1 MEAAAQLAV
10 LHQSECPL
18 YPALRTLATQQRRGE
33 RRPSHWQLLVKDEK
47 QMNSTT
53 WEHTMSVSQYSYFG
67 SRRLSPGGLSPMSE
81 TRGPPLAPRR
91 IFVGGLHRSGTSILA
106 SLLKRHPQI
115 CALEVPTMPLSLEN
129 EGQHVQTLFPV
140 DDALGGPGYF
150 GFNPLAHMTE
160 CHTLANSESAD
171 ALDREWAAH
180 WGGAED
186 RAAEQG
192 AEGGAEEG
200 AAEGAEEGAAEGA
213 SRAPCRTSSSR
224 EEKPLP
230 ACPSLPHITTLST
243 LKNISTSAAKASRL
257 RRPRSSLPDPDVMY
271 S

>member
-1 MEAAAQLAV
+1 
-10 LHQSECPL
+10 
-18 YPALRTLATQQRRGE
+18 
-33 RRPSHWQLLVKDEK
+33 
-47 QMNSTT
+47 
-53 WEHTMSVSQYSYFG
+53 MSVQYSYFG

-81 TRGPPLAPRR
+81 TRGPPVAPRR

-171 ALDREWAAH
+171 ALDREWAPH

-192 AEGGAEEG
+192 AEQGAEG
-200 AAEGAEEGAAEGA
+200 GAAEGA
-213 SRAPCRTSSSR
+213 SRAPCRTSSPQILL
-224 EEKPLP
+224 EKS
-230 ACPSLPHITTLST
+230 PSNLLRTRFLQARMSPFLMIPEHRFCVHHRS
-243 LKNISTSAAKASRL
+243 
-257 RRPRSSLPDPDVMY
+257 RRPTAFPHTPLFPSVPPSCPLRGPFVPPFVPPFVALFQGGGRRN
-271 S
+271 